1 MVGADLEFVEA
12 LLRKKVIAGP
22 VLELGTGYGGATCRE
37 LVGASGLQYF
47 GTDLEPGAGVDFAA
61 NFERCE
67 DMAVFRPVA
76 PFGTVLVLNVLEH
89 TFDPIRV
96 LDNARSLLAPGGTLV
111 VLTPAVWPLHS
122 YPFDVW
128 RILPDFYREYAKRRG
143 MRLEEDHFVFAGFG
157 PVNSFADRTGA
168 PSFPPPAA
176 GRWRLLFGRAVHKC
190 FNTFGRSMF
199 QPSHAAVG
207 AVLVQPHNAR

>member
-1 MVGADLEFVEA
+1 MVGPDLEFVA
-12 LLRKKVIAGP
+12 QLLRLNVIGGP
-22 VLELGTGYGGATCRE
+22 VLELGTGYGGATCRD
-37 LVGASGLQYF
+37 LIKNAGLTYF
-47 GTDLEPGAGVDFAA
+47 GTDLEPGDGVDFAA
-61 NFERCE
+61 NFERRE
-67 DMAVFRPVA
+67 DMAVFKA
-76 PFGTVLVLNVLEH
+76 IMPFKTVLILNVLEH
-89 TFDPIRV
+89 TFDPIQV
-96 LDNARSLLAPGGTLV
+96 LDNARSLLAPGGALV

-143 MRLEEDHFVFAGFG
+143 MRLDDQHFVFAGFG
-157 PVNSFADRTGA
+157 PVTAFTDTAGA
-168 PSFPPPAA
+168 PSFPPPTA

-207 AVLVQPHNAR
+207 AVLIQAHAAE

>member
-1 MVGADLEFVEA
+1 MVGPDLEFVER
-12 LLRKKVIAGP
+12 LVRSNVIRGP
-22 VLELGTGYGGATCRE
+22 VLELGTGYGGATCRD
-37 LVGASGLQYF
+37 LIKANGLAYF
-47 GTDLEPGAGVDFAA
+47 GTDLEPGDGVDFAA
-61 NFERCE
+61 NFEKAG
-67 DMAVFRPVA
+67 DMAVFTPIL
-76 PFGTVLVLNVLEH
+76 PIQTVIVLNVLEH

-96 LDNARSLLAPGGTLV
+96 LDNARSLLAPGGVMV

-128 RILPDFYREYAKRRG
+128 RILPDFYREYARRRG
-143 MRLEEDHFVFAGFG
+143 MRLDEDHFVFAGFG
-157 PVNSFADRTGA
+157 PVTAFSDKDGA

-176 GRWRLLFGRAVHKC
+176 GRWRLLFGRVVHKC

-207 AVLVQPHNAR
+207 AVLVQAGG